1 MGIISDVVVLVL
13 AVAPVVWLM
22 RYVYRQD
29 KYEKEPLGMLVKAFL
44 FGILSIPLDLI
55 IVGVINSIW
64 TGGAVFYSAFWEAGI
79 PEEFSKWI
87 IFMLVIWKNKN
98 FNEFFDGIV
107 YATFISLGFACV
119 ENIMY
124 VFDSGSFFD
133 SIGTGLTRAIL
144 SVPAHFLFGVIMG
157 YYLALAK
164 FVPAQKQ
171 KYLIFSL
178 VFPMLAH
185 GIFDYI
191 LMLMSSI
198 GEAVPFIALVLFVL
212 FIYFD
217 IRLWKQGLKKIR
229 QMQEASKIQHMEE
242 ALNGFMDKNE

>member
-1 MGIISDVVVLVL
+1 MGIIFDIVILAL

-29 KYEKEPLGMLVKAFL
+29 KYEKEPVGMLVKAFL
-44 FGILSIPLDLI
+44 FGTLSIPLDLI
-55 IVGVINSIW
+55 IVGIIHSIW
-64 TGGAVFYSAFWEAGI
+64 TGGFVFYSAFWEAGI
-79 PEEFSKWI
+79 PEELSKWI
-87 IFMLVIWKNKN
+87 IFMLVIWENKN

-107 YATFISLGFACV
+107 YATFIGLGFACV

-124 VFDSGSFFD
+124 VFDAGSFFG
-133 SIGTGLTRAIL
+133 SIGTGLVRALL

-164 FVPAQKQ
+164 FVPAKRQ
-171 KYLIFSL
+171 KYLILSL

-191 LMLMSSI
+191 LMLMSSL
-198 GEAVPFIALVLFVL
+198 GEAMPFIAIVLFVL

-217 IRLWKQGLKKIR
+217 IKLWKQGLKKIR
-229 QMQEASKIQHMEE
+229 QMQEASKMQHIEE
-242 ALNGFMDKNE
+242 AFNGFMNKNE